1 MFTRYLKKLPPDWN
15 RTAQIFTA
23 LGDPHRQKILL
34 LFEPDEQLNITQIA
48 AVIPL
53 SRSAVVHHLRVLKE
67 AGILKLERSGKESL
81 YRINPAPLKQALT
94 TLLAYLDQQFAP

>member
-1 MFTRYLKKLPPDWN
+1 MFTRYLKKLPPDWH

-53 SRSAVVHHLRVLKE
+53 SRSAVVHHLRVLRE

-81 YRINPAPLKQALT
+81 YRVNPAPLKLALT
-94 TLLAYLDQQFAP
+94 TLLAYLDQQFRP

>member
-1 MFTRYLKKLPPDWN
+1 MFTQYLKKLPPDWH

-34 LFEPDEQLNITQIA
+34 LFEPGERLNITQIA
-48 AVIPL
+48 AVISL

-67 AGILKLERSGKESL
+67 AGILKLERCGKESL
-81 YRINPAPLKQALT
+81 YRIHPSPVRQALT
-94 TLLAYLDQQFAP
+94 TLLAYLDQQFEP